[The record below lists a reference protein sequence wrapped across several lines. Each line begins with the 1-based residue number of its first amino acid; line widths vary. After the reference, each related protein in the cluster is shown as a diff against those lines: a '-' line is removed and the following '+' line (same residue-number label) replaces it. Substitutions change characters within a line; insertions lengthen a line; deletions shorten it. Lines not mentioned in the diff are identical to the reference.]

1 MQRLAGIV
9 PGVPDGTGL
18 GRLSPDC
25 PLSEEEQLVEGT
37 RGVPDGTGPGCNS
50 SDYPLFEDEQLVEG
64 IQGVPDGTGP
74 GRGSPECPLAVDE
87 SNFEM
92 AGTLEL
98 RAAFRRV
105 LASTP
110 SWPGA
115 DKIYS
120 RLYKV
125 LEMMGHAEWKSQVAQ
140 AKKQRRKLK
149 RFSPSGGMQDI
160 IDALNK
166 GDEEE
171 LKALNLEH
179 LRSASQK
186 DVTRLASMQSLIDVN
201 LKDDTE
207 ITGDTNPVGEST
219 SLLPGDAHDEREGM
233 FEKGEPADP
242 TKNMSEAD
250 KKKWDEERLKNK
262 DKFKQ
267 ATAFPDEASRREYL
281 RKHPD
286 ADPQMH
292 SVEHTEEHHVVEK
305 TPKPEIR
312 GKPEPK
318 GKTSSMTR
326 LGGPVTVIPNE
337 EPSSELP
344 GAGDEPTVIMD
355 IAASGQGVKKQVT
368 QWMFVISK
376 DSGGG
381 FLVTLGDPR
390 KTTSDI
396 KLRTTD
402 KADLKDWVHDNVG
415 RKISP
420 NHVID
425 LTRLRLVPAVW
436 DEDFIASLPDNVAR
450 GLTATGETTLEDRWG
465 KTMTAGRWSEPES
478 LPKFYGKEYVLDNP
492 LKVSQLRAGHIYGA
506 TEGRGGHTSLL
517 KFHGF
522 TDNDEKYGGGGVKY
536 KTLRDLMLAKGVRN
550 LRALEAL
557 ADDLEYGHG
566 FYLCGDWGPGQ
577 KGCYYYI
584 YNGRWVMGSSA
595 DPVSFWSTKPASAGH
610 LAGRDRTPRYVLKV
624 LTITR
629 KFHQTNS
636 IWNSR
641 SYGKPTA
648 RNIARFVQKHNES
661 LEPGEPNDHVGPI
674 GAIYGAEIQDQFND
688 HAVVARWE
696 DKKIIRE
703 YRQRGIRADDQI
715 ARFEEG
721 KPADPTENMSK
732 EDKTLWD
739 KYHGKVDEL
748 DGKTATHV
756 KFGAHHEENGK
767 WYVDTDFINAVQYV
781 YPRSTLQHMGFGEFY
796 LETPDGRLD
805 FDRMHGKDFPG
816 ASGRSHLLS
825 DDKHGRVMDKAI
837 RYMERARKSDKVAAG
852 GLYGFT
858 KGVQSDCE
866 GCIRKLTKQAEKV
879 ARRVYAKDE
888 RVAPFLVTHA
898 KKADSLSAKILVA
911 ALRNIGPKL
920 ATDESVGPPEEGK
933 TSKRKYGLYGHL
945 AKTARLGLSA
955 CTDVRDIAGHL
966 VSDLHSR
973 RSNKHSNVTAFLD
986 RHALDGDC
994 VYSRLL
1000 HSSYPDPDRKS
1011 ASGAPDTV
1019 DGWLAWSETAT
1030 HSQTTS
1036 GHTAAARKYLV
1047 RPLARGLSLKLFCGD
1062 AREVKKAAHYDL
1074 AGSFGTL
1081 KRKRGGEKLYV
1092 YWTQQ
1097 EQKAER
1103 NCYVTIEG
1111 LEGEKLKPLAH
1122 QVGIEI

>member
-1 MQRLAGIV
+1 
-9 PGVPDGTGL
+9 
-18 GRLSPDC
+18 
-25 PLSEEEQLVEGT
+25 
-37 RGVPDGTGPGCNS
+37 VPDGTGPGCNS

-140 AKKQRRKLK
+140 AKKRRRKLN
-149 RFSPSGGMQDI
+149 RFTPTGDMQDI
-160 IDALNK
+160 IDALDN

-179 LRSASQK
+179 LRAASQK
-186 DVTRLASMQSLIDVN
+186 DVTRLASMQSLINVN

-250 KKKWDEERLKNK
+250 KKKWDEERIKHK
-262 DKFKQ
+262 DQFKQ
-267 ATAFPDEASRREYL
+267 ATVFPDETSRREYL

-292 SVEHTEEHHVVEK
+292 SVEHTVVEK
-305 TPKPEIR
+305 TPEPEIKR
-312 GKPEPK
+312 KPEPK

-344 GAGDEPTVIMD
+344 GAGDEPTVVMD

-368 QWMFVISK
+368 QWMYVISR

-402 KADLKDWVHDNVG
+402 RNDLKDWIHDNVG

-420 NHVID
+420 NHIID
-425 LTRLRLVPAVW
+425 LTRLRLVPDTW
-436 DEDFIASLPDNVAR
+436 DDNFIASLPDNVAR
-450 GLTATGETTLEDRWG
+450 GLTATGETILESKWG
-465 KTMTAGRWSEPES
+465 KTITAGVRPIHEIAVDIRRDWKPVNYAAKPHLDAMFRLDDITDSFGADSARQIVAYFLTNASSWRGPKAKEIKAELNKMIKNSRRAGRWNEPEA
-478 LPKFYGKEYVLDNP
+478 LPKFYGKEYVLDS
-492 LKVSQLRAGHIYGA
+492 LVRVSQMKVGHIYGVE
-506 TEGRGGHTSLL
+506 EGRGGHLDFF
-517 KFHGF
+517 KFSGF
-522 TDNDEKYGGGGVKY
+522 TDNDVKYGDGGVKY
-536 KTLRDLMLAKGVRN
+536 KSLRDLMRAKGVRN

-557 ADDLEYGHG
+557 EHKPEYGHG
-566 FYLCGDWGPGQ
+566 FYMCGDWGPGQ
-577 KGCYYYI
+577 KGCDLYI
-584 YNGRWVMGSSA
+584 FNGRWVVGSGA
-595 DPVSFWSTKPASAGH
+595 QPVSFWSTDPAPTGH
-610 LAGRDRTPRYVLKV
+610 QAGRDSTPRYVLKV
-624 LTITR
+624 YPVTR
-629 KFHQTNS
+629 RYSQSNS
-636 IWNSR
+636 IWDSR
-641 SYGKPTA
+641 SYGKPT
-648 RNIARFVQKHNES
+648 RNNIARFVKKHNES
-661 LEPGEPNDHVGPI
+661 LEPGEPNEQVGPH
-674 GAIYGAEIQDQFND
+674 GAIYGGAILDQFND
-688 HAVVARWE
+688 NDIVAFWQ
-696 DKKIIRE
+696 DKRIIRE
-703 YRQRGIRADDQI
+703 YAQRGIRADEQLARFEEGESADPTENMSPEDKKKWEKYHGKVDELEGKDASDEQV

-732 EDKTLWD
+732 EDKALWD

-748 DGKTATHV
+748 DGKA
-756 KFGAHHEENGK
+756 ASDN
-767 WYVDTDFINAVQYV
+767 
-781 YPRSTLQHMGFGEFY
+781 P
-796 LETPDGRLD
+796 LEGYPDGQIQINDWKSSSVQPDGSVRVKGADITWTRLGTCGEKYKDDKGD
-805 FDRMHGKDFPG
+805 FKGGKGEAFDNCVAYQKECGKDIRDPNALCAWIGREHGKIKG
-816 ASGRSHLLS
+816 A
-825 DDKHGRVMDKAI
+825 
-837 RYMERARKSDKVAAG
+837 AAG

-866 GCIRKLTKQAEKV
+866 GCVRKLTKQAEKV

-911 ALRNIGPKL
+911 ALGNIGPKI
-920 ATDESVGPPEEGK
+920 ASDEPEDPPEDGK
-933 TSKRKYGLYGHL
+933 TAKRKYGLYGHL

-955 CTDVRDIAGHL
+955 CTDVRDVAGHL

-973 RSNKHSNVTAFLD
+973 RSDRHTNVTAFLD
-986 RHALDGDC
+986 RHAQEGDC

-1019 DGWLAWSETAT
+1019 DGWLAWSE
-1030 HSQTTS
+1030 
-1036 GHTAAARKYLV
+1036 
-1047 RPLARGLSLKLFCGD
+1047 
-1062 AREVKKAAHYDL
+1062 
-1074 AGSFGTL
+1074 
-1081 KRKRGGEKLYV
+1081 
-1092 YWTQQ
+1092 
-1097 EQKAER
+1097 
-1103 NCYVTIEG
+1103 
-1111 LEGEKLKPLAH
+1111 
-1122 QVGIEI
+1122 